1 MSLPV
6 VLHDTVFHYG
16 HSLRARILCD
26 IWMYTST
33 YVLISRG
40 DTVTQVKNRE
50 PVYYEVTDV
59 LVSNAAYQKFRVAKR
74 SPVL

>member
-6 VLHDTVFHYG
+6 LIHDIVLQGGHRLYG
-16 HSLRARILCD
+16 RVLCD
-26 IWMYTST
+26 TWLYTST

-40 DTVTQVKNRE
+40 DTVTQVKNGA

-59 LVSNAAYQKFRVAKR
+59 LVSNAAYQKFRVAKLP
-74 SPVL
+74 PVL